1 MREVTL
7 TLGGREYHV
16 TELPTKRNEAWRKQ
30 VMAQLTDVADLIQT
44 APQTEMTAA
53 GIGQILRAVSGK
65 VVGSVDI
72 IVGLLFAYAPV
83 LDADRERIEAE
94 CYDSELMDAF
104 VAVLKLAF
112 PFGQA
117 IGQLVGMAGRATKQT

>member
-1 MREVTL
+1 MREVTV
-7 TLGGREYHV
+7 TLGGREYHI

-44 APQTEMTAA
+44 APQTEMNAA
-53 GIGQILRAVSGK
+53 GMSQILRAVSAK

-72 IVGLLFAYAPV
+72 IVGLLFAYAPA
-83 LDADRERIEAE
+83 LETDRARIEAE

-104 VAVLKLAF
+104 MQVLQLAF
-112 PFGQA
+112 PFGSA